1 MLMDAEH
8 LAISLPLI
16 GGVALVSGGLMLWT
30 LTRFATLRR
39 RPAHSGAEQLIGAD
53 AVALE
58 DFETS
63 GHVRLHGERWNA
75 VSDAP
80 VKRGGKLVVMRLEGL
95 TVYVTP
101 R

>member
-1 MLMDAEH
+1 
-8 LAISLPLI
+8 
-16 GGVALVSGGLMLWT
+16 MLWT

-39 RPAHSGAEQLIGAD
+39 RPAHTGAEQLIGAD

-58 DFETS
+58 DFEAS

-80 VKRGGKLVVMRLEGL
+80 VKRGEKLVVMGIEGL
-95 TVYVTP
+95 TVYVKT